1 MEPFT
6 RREFLGGLAV
16 AGAGALLPQSTAGQV
31 RPGRINVH
39 HHLTPPAYVKF
50 LTDNKVRE
58 FPNRS
63 VAEGL
68 EDLDKAGIAMAFT
81 SIIGPGIWFGNI
93 SDTRRL
99 ARECNDWAAKLIAD
113 YPGRFG
119 MFASLPLPDIDGS
132 LREIEYVFETLKA
145 DGVFLFTNFG
155 QTPLYG
161 DKYLGDPLLAPLY
174 EELNRRRA
182 IIYTHPKDSFCCRDV
197 SLGRRQSNRR
207 VRHGYDSSDC
217 QSHHQRHRREIPGSP
232 IHLFAWRRDCAL
244 SDLADCGK
252 PSAVPPR
259 GRCHLTG
266 RAGASRECECSK
278 GSHRGVA
285 EVLLRHGQRG
295 KSGGARR
302 PATIGAIQSNPL
314 WNRFP
319 VWLERPGAHQ
329 CPGGFRC
336 VQRQGA
342 SGDLQ
347 RQPHEVVASSA
358 PARRLKSRRASCAYR
373 LERKSSAE
381 LHLPRNGVRGVRD
394 NPEIGISESARLD
407 SRTTAYS

>member
-1 MEPFT
+1 MEPLT

-16 AGAGALLPQSTAGQV
+16 AGAGALLPQSTVGQV
-31 RPGRINVH
+31 RPVRINVH

-68 EDLDKAGIAMAFT
+68 EDLDKAGISMAFT

-93 SDTRRL
+93 GDTRRL

-113 YPGRFG
+113 HPGRFG

-182 IIYTHPKDSFCCRDV
+182 VIYTHPKDSFCCRDV
-197 SLGRRQSNRR
+197 VAGVASPTVEYGTDTTRAIVSLITSGTAARYPDLRFIFSHGGGTAPYLISRIAGSQAPYLREGGVISPDAPAPTVNANIPRGAIAELQKFYYDTASVENPVALGGLRRLVPFSQILFGTDFPFGSSALTR
-207 VRHGYDSSDC
+207 VN
-217 QSHHQRHRREIPGSP
+217 
-232 IHLFAWRRDCAL
+232 AL
-244 SDLADCGK
+244 EA
-252 PSAVPPR
+252 SAVFNDKE
-259 GRCHLTG
+259 L
-266 RAGASRECECSK
+266 
-278 GSHRGVA
+278 
-285 EVLLRHGQRG
+285 Q
-295 KSGGARR
+295 
-302 PATIGAIQSNPL
+302 AI
-314 WNRFP
+314 
-319 VWLERPGAHQ
+319 
-329 CPGGFRC
+329 
-336 VQRQGA
+336 
-342 SGDLQ
+342 
-347 RQPHEVVASSA
+347 
-358 PARRLKSRRASCAYR
+358 Y
-373 LERKSSAE
+373 
-381 LHLPRNGVRGVRD
+381 RD
-394 NPEIGISESARLD
+394 NPSKLLPRARQ
-407 SRTTAYS
+407 TTR